1 MTDPKKTE
9 AVAAEDL
16 TDESMEA
23 VDGGYEYRLKNVLLS
38 SYSVNTS
45 THVEDDEPIA
55 MSKGFSIKPNAAF
68 DIKKWASCAS
78 APAGETRKG
87 ERPTET
93 IGST

>member
-1 MTDPKKTE
+1 MTDPKKTK

-38 SYSVNTS
+38 SYSANTN

-55 MSKGFSIKPNAAF
+55 MSKGFSIKPNTAF
-68 DIKKWASCAS
+68 DIEEM
-78 APAGETRKG
+78 GILRK
-87 ERPTET
+87 RP
-93 IGST
+93 GR